1 MMNDKKAYVKSKLR
15 DQELV
20 DLLRKNGVEARLATE
35 DEDKREKWDIL
46 ARDFRI
52 DTKYPN
58 ARRNRSTN
66 KLEVWFEYKK
76 ICGAETRKVDQ
87 LWYFVEIR
95 GYECQMLFKKE
106 DIVRFLAAKH
116 DAGQLVL
123 EESNAAKSGE
133 DPSDRICYVALD
145 EVEKIAFAR
154 GVEEWIQRTS

>member
-1 MMNDKKAYVKSKLR
+1 MMNDKKAYAKSKLR
-15 DQELV
+15 DQGLV

-58 ARRNRSTN
+58 TRLNQSTN
-66 KLEVWFEYKK
+66 KLEVWFEYSK
-76 ICGAETRKVDQ
+76 ICGPATRNVDQ
-87 LWYFVEIR
+87 LWYFVR
-95 GYECQMLFKKE
+95 GEHACKLFFKRE
-106 DIVRFLAAKH
+106 DIIQFLAAKY

-123 EESNAAKSGE
+123 EESNSAKSGE
-133 DPSDRICYVALD
+133 DTSDRICYVALD

-154 GVEEWIQRTS
+154 GVEEWIRKTS

>member
-1 MMNDKKAYVKSKLR
+1 MNDKNAYAKSKSR
-15 DQELV
+15 DQKLV

-35 DEDKREKWDIL
+35 DEDRREKWDVL
-46 ARDFRI
+46 ARDTRI

-58 ARRNRSTN
+58 ARLNQSTN

-87 LWYFVEIR
+87 LWYFVEAR
-95 GYECQMLFKKE
+95 GHECQVLFKKE
-106 DIVRFLAAKH
+106 DVVRFLAAKY

-123 EESNAAKSGE
+123 EESKAAKSGI

-154 GVEEWIQRTS
+154 GVEEWIQKTS

>member
-1 MMNDKKAYVKSKLR
+1 MMNDKKAYVKSKFR

-58 ARRNRSTN
+58 ARLNQSTN
-66 KLEVWFEYKK
+66 KPEMWFEYSK
-76 ICGAETRKVDQ
+76 ICGPATRKVDQ
-87 LWYFVEIR
+87 LWYFIQGEHA
-95 GYECQMLFKKE
+95 CKLFFKRE
-106 DIVRFLAAKH
+106 DIIRFLAAKY

-123 EESNAAKSGE
+123 EESNNSKSGI
-133 DPSDRICYVALD
+133 DSSDRICYVALE
-145 EVEKIAFAR
+145 EVEKLAFAR
-154 GVEEWIQRTS
+154 GVEEWIQKTS